1 MDEANFS
8 KASDTDLA
16 AEVRGLKSLLYAALL
31 ALIVLGAAVDFYLG
45 KQMRIVQRQ
54 FYAQQKSTEDAER
67 LVRKFMAAMES
78 FAATNKDFQPI
89 LERYRPAFGNQA
101 RTNPSASDK

>member
-1 MDEANFS
+1 MDEANVS
-8 KASDTDLA
+8 RTPDTDLA
-16 AEVRGLKSLLYAALL
+16 AEVRGLKSLLYIALL

-54 FYAQQKSTEDAER
+54 FYTQQKSTEDAER
-67 LVRKFMAAMES
+67 LVRKFVAAMEA

-89 LERYRPAFGNQA
+89 LEKYRPAFGSQA

>member
-1 MDEANFS
+1 MDEPNIS
-8 KASDTDLA
+8 GKSDTDLA
-16 AEVRGLKSLLYAALL
+16 AEVRGLRSLLYVALL

-54 FYAQQKSTEDAER
+54 FYTQQRSTEEAER
-67 LVRKFMAAMES
+67 LVRKFVAAMEG

-89 LERYRPAFGNQA
+89 LEKYRPAFANQA
-101 RTNPSASDK
+101 RTNPSAADK